1 MTLVRSCKL
10 AKSETRDTLPLT
22 VLTNKDESLCQVVLE
37 VEVSDIRTLKERDVP
52 VLNNEPRMYAEVA
65 PVVGTFVEFILAGSP
80 RSNVN
85 EFVNIDTFSWALT
98 AVNRPN
104 FEP

>member
-22 VLTNKDESLCQVVLE
+22 VRTNKEESLCQVVLE
-37 VEVSDIRTLKERDVP
+37 VEVSEIRTLKERDVP

-65 PVVGTFVEFILAGSP
+65 PVVGKFVELILAGAP
-80 RSNVN
+80 RSNAN
-85 EFVNIDTFSWALT
+85 EFVNVDTFSWALT

-104 FEP
+104 LEP